1 MFHFRFVAVM
11 ALVLFTG
18 SCFAQAGLALI
29 NDDGKIVGWLLAK
42 NAGQH
47 SSQYMTPDGYIM
59 SVNSG
64 GYVET
69 TGNIIVTE
77 LLYQSADCS
86 GQAYIKTEFLSSEIV
101 HLGSD
106 RTNPV
111 FARTDHSG
119 TNFVKSMQSNK
130 TPQGVCVP
138 WGIPDD
144 RNVIRTT
151 EIDPLDYG
159 IKESVSGLWR
169 VHISR
174 REVQRPEIISC
185 SGFEGCPTP

>member
-1 MFHFRFVAVM
+1 MFHFRFTAVL
-11 ALVLFTG
+11 ALLLFTG

-42 NAGQH
+42 NAGQY

-77 LLYQSADCS
+77 LLYQSVDCS
-86 GQAYIKTEFLSSEIV
+86 GQAYIKKEFLSSEIV

-106 RTNPV
+106 RTNLV

-119 TNFVKSMQSNK
+119 VNFTIPMQSNK

-138 WGIPDD
+138 WANPED

-151 EIDPLDYG
+151 EINPEDYG
-159 IKESVSGLWR
+159 IKEAINGLWR
-169 VHISR
+169 VHIQE

-185 SGFEGCPTP
+185 SSFESCPTP